1 MGLYDPNF
9 NELTIFVPSR
19 TNRLNNPS
27 LRCDHVFMNMDTFVH
42 LEVFSAFSFLWGT
55 FTPEDL
61 VEAVASMGQKTV
73 ALTDYT
79 LHGAI
84 RFYKAAVRSGIQP
97 IIGAKLQTWDRSQI
111 TFLATSFESYRNL
124 CRLVSITSNS
134 GTITKQDLSHY
145 SKGLVCIAS
154 GRESRIYTALKKRK
168 SAEAEFNLLE
178 LKSVLSNPEWLFLA
192 IRNNGDDDELLG
204 NTIDFALSVNIQTVA
219 TNEVTFL
226 TPQDYILHRIL
237 VDIQIKH
244 HHRKIS
250 PLPNDSFFLASG
262 DEMESKINYR
272 PAIENTQHVAFL
284 CKRFSLSIGKLHPP
298 SMQNP
303 QDASKK
309 LTKLSFKELAGLN
322 GPVGVEYFRRVEQE
336 LQAINKTQLA
346 DFFLTV
352 RNVVNFARSRNIRH
366 SVRGS
371 AAGSLVV
378 YLLLG
383 GVDPVANDL
392 LFERFINDGRGDMP
406 DIDIDFDSE
415 RRDEVINYVLGLFPK
430 QTAMVCTI
438 HKFKCR
444 SAVRL
449 AARAMGY
456 PLNEINRLASC
467 LPWSLRGRDL
477 KLSLEQLPELRGAPI
492 QKETQLVDLA
502 SRLIGIPFQTTVHLG
517 GIIIAPDD
525 IKAWTPVGDAPK
537 GVPVSQLDKDDVE
550 ALGLL
555 KLDILGLRMHTAI
568 RRAVEILDEKRI
580 NLNLDRIPLND
591 KRTYSLLC
599 STQSVG
605 VFQLESPGQRSLLG
619 CLQPIEFKD
628 LVAEVSLFR
637 PGPVEGDMV
646 NVYIRRRNKEELVP
660 FLHETIS
667 DILEETYGVILFQE
681 QVLRIAHFFSGLSY
695 AEADAFRRAMTKDRR
710 SRKME
715 LLKQSFIEGAIDQGH
730 SKSLAEEVFTQVSA
744 FASYG
749 FCKAHAA
756 SFAHITYQSAY
767 LKTHYPQAFYL
778 GLLNAGQVGSY
789 PHSVVIN
796 EARKRGIKIYPPHVN
811 FSGFEYKDEG
821 KGIRVPLDVI
831 NGVGPAMARRI
842 RANRER
848 FGPFKNR
855 EDFLARVPTP
865 KRIEDVLSTT
875 GAFEGL
881 EYYEWE
887 LIKEAYNA

>member
-1 MGLYDPNF
+1 
-9 NELTIFVPSR
+9 
-19 TNRLNNPS
+19 
-27 LRCDHVFMNMDTFVH
+27 MNTDNFVH

-61 VEAVASMGQKTV
+61 VGAVVSMGQKAV

-79 LHGAI
+79 LHGAV
-84 RFYKAAVRSGIQP
+84 RFYKAAVRTGVQP
-97 IIGAKLQTWDRSQI
+97 IIGAKLQIWDESRI

-124 CRLVSITSNS
+124 CCLVSATSNS

-145 SKGLVCIAS
+145 SKGLVTIAG
-154 GRESRIYTALKKRK
+154 GRRSRISAALKRGV
-168 SAEAEFNLLE
+168 SQEAELVLHE
-178 LKSVLSNPEWLFLA
+178 LKSVLSNPDWLFLT
-192 IRNNGDDDELLG
+192 IQNNGGG
-204 NTIDFALSVNIQTVA
+204 NQLIQDTIEFAESVKTQTVA

-226 TPQDYILHRIL
+226 TPKDYILHRIL

-244 HHRKIS
+244 HHRKIT
-250 PLPNDSFFLASG
+250 PLPNDGFFLTPGEA
-262 DEMESKINYR
+262 MESKINYR
-272 PAIENTQHVAFL
+272 PAIENTQYVASL
-284 CKRFSLSIGKLHPP
+284 CKRFSLPIGKLHPP
-298 SMQNP
+298 SMQDP
-303 QDASKK
+303 LEALKK
-309 LTKLSFKELAGLN
+309 LTKRSFKGLAELN
-322 GPVGVEYFRRVEQE
+322 SPVGIEYFRRVDQE
-336 LQAINKTQLA
+336 LQAIAKTQLA

-352 RNVVNFARSRNIRH
+352 RNVVDFARSRNIRH

-383 GVDPVANDL
+383 GVDPVAHDL

-415 RRDEVINYVLGLFPK
+415 RRDEVINHVLGLFPK

-456 PLNEINRLASC
+456 PLNDINRLASC

-477 KLSLEQLPELRGAPI
+477 KLSLLELPELRGAPI
-492 QKETQLVDLA
+492 QRETQLVDLA
-502 SRLIGIPFQTTVHLG
+502 SRITGLPFQTTVHLG
-517 GIIIAPDD
+517 GIIIAPGE
-525 IKAWTPVGDAPK
+525 IREWTPVGKSPRD
-537 GVPVSQLDKDDVE
+537 VPVSQLDKDDVE

-568 RRAVEILDEKRI
+568 RKTLEILKEKRI
-580 NLNLDRIPLND
+580 NLDRISLDD

-599 STQSVG
+599 STHSVG
-605 VFQLESPGQRSLLG
+605 VFQLESPGQRGLLG

-646 NVYIRRRNKEELVP
+646 NVYIRRRNGEEPVP

-667 DILEETYGVILFQE
+667 EILRETYGVILFQE
-681 QVLRIAHFFSGLSY
+681 QVLRIAHFFAGLSY
-695 AEADAFRRAMTKDRR
+695 AEADAFRRAMTKDRK

-715 LLKQSFIEGAIDQGH
+715 LLKQSFIKGATDQGH
-730 SKSLAEEVFTQVSA
+730 SNYLAKEVFTHVSA

-767 LKTHYPQAFYL
+767 LKAHYPQAFYI

-789 PHSVVIN
+789 PHSIVIN
-796 EARKRGIKIYPPHVN
+796 EARRRSIPIYPPHVN
-811 FSGFEYKDEG
+811 FSGVEYVAERT
-821 KGIRVPLDVI
+821 GIRVPLDAI
-831 NGVGPAMARRI
+831 KGIGPAMARRI
-842 RANRER
+842 RANRQR
-848 FGPFKNR
+848 LGPFQSR
-855 EDFLARVPTP
+855 EEFLDRVPTP
-865 KRIEDVLSTT
+865 KRIEDILSTA

-881 EYYEWE
+881 EDCQWQ
-887 LIKEAYNA
+887 LIQDAYNA

>member
-1 MGLYDPNF
+1 M
-9 NELTIFVPSR
+9 
-19 TNRLNNPS
+19 
-27 LRCDHVFMNMDTFVH
+27 
-42 LEVFSAFSFLWGT
+42 SA
-55 FTPEDL
+55 
-61 VEAVASMGQKTV
+61 
-73 ALTDYT
+73 
-79 LHGAI
+79 
-84 RFYKAAVRSGIQP
+84 
-97 IIGAKLQTWDRSQI
+97 
-111 TFLATSFESYRNL
+111 
-124 CRLVSITSNS
+124 TSNS

-145 SKGLVCIAS
+145 SKGLVTIAG
-154 GRESRIYTALKKRK
+154 GRHSRISAALKRG
-168 SAEAEFNLLE
+168 APQEAEFVLHE
-178 LKSVLSNPEWLFLA
+178 LKSVLINPDWLFLT
-192 IRNNGDDDELLG
+192 IQNNGEG
-204 NTIDFALSVNIQTVA
+204 NQLIQDTIDFAESVKTQTVA

-226 TPQDYILHRIL
+226 TPKDYTLHRIL

-244 HHRKIS
+244 HHRKIT
-250 PLPNDSFFLASG
+250 PLPNDGFFLTPG
-262 DEMESKINYR
+262 EEMESKINYR
-272 PAIENTQHVAFL
+272 PAIENTQYVASL
-284 CKRFSLSIGKLHPP
+284 CKRFSLPIGKLHPP
-298 SMQNP
+298 SMQDP
-303 QDASKK
+303 LEALKK
-309 LTKLSFKELAGLN
+309 LTKRSFKGLAELN
-322 GPVGVEYFRRVEQE
+322 SPVGIEYFRRVDQE
-336 LQAINKTQLA
+336 LQAIAKTQLA

-352 RNVVNFARSRNIRH
+352 RNVVDFARSRNIRH

-383 GVDPVANDL
+383 GVDPVAHDL

-415 RRDEVINYVLGLFPK
+415 RRDEVINHVLRLFPK

-456 PLNEINRLASC
+456 PLNDINRLASC

-477 KLSLEQLPELRGAPI
+477 KLSLMELPELRGAPI
-492 QKETQLVDLA
+492 QRETQLVDLA
-502 SRLIGIPFQTTVHLG
+502 SRITGLPFQTTVHLG

-525 IKAWTPVGDAPK
+525 IREWTPVGKSPRD
-537 GVPVSQLDKDDVE
+537 VPVSQLDKDDVE

-568 RRAVEILDEKRI
+568 RKTLEILKEKKI
-580 NLNLDRIPLND
+580 NLDRISLDD

-599 STQSVG
+599 STHSVG
-605 VFQLESPGQRSLLG
+605 VFQLESPGQRGLLG

-646 NVYIRRRNKEELVP
+646 NVYIRRRNGEEPVP
-660 FLHETIS
+660 FLHKTIS
-667 DILEETYGVILFQE
+667 EILRETYGVILFQE
-681 QVLRIAHFFSGLSY
+681 QVLRIAHFFAGLSY
-695 AEADAFRRAMTKDRR
+695 AEADAFRRAMTKDRK

-715 LLKQSFIEGAIDQGH
+715 LLKQSFIKGATDQGR
-730 SKSLAEEVFTQVSA
+730 SNYLAKEVFTHVSA

-767 LKTHYPQAFYL
+767 LKAHYPQAFYI

-789 PHSVVIN
+789 PHSIIIN
-796 EARKRGIKIYPPHVN
+796 EARRRGIPIYPPHVN
-811 FSGFEYKDEG
+811 SSGVEYVAERT
-821 KGIRVPLDVI
+821 GIRVPLDAI
-831 NGVGPAMARRI
+831 KGVGPAMARRI
-842 RANRER
+842 RANHKRL
-848 FGPFKNR
+848 GPFQSR
-855 EDFLARVPTP
+855 EEFLDRVPTP
-865 KRIEDVLSTT
+865 KRIEDILSTA

-881 EYYEWE
+881 EDCPWQ
-887 LIKEAYNA
+887 LIQDAYNA

>member
-1 MGLYDPNF
+1 
-9 NELTIFVPSR
+9 
-19 TNRLNNPS
+19 
-27 LRCDHVFMNMDTFVH
+27 MNMDTFVH
-42 LEVFSAFSFLWGT
+42 LEVLSAFSFLWGT

-61 VEAVASMGQKTV
+61 VEAVVSMGQKSV
-73 ALTDYT
+73 ALTDYG

-97 IIGAKLQTWDRSQI
+97 IIGTKHRIWDGSQV
-111 TFLATSFESYRNL
+111 TFLATSFESYRDL

-134 GTITKQDLSHY
+134 GVITKQDLSHY
-145 SKGLVCIAS
+145 SKGLVTIAG
-154 GRESRIYTALKKRK
+154 GRDSLICAALKKGRFD
-168 SAEAEFNLLE
+168 EAELGLLE
-178 LKSVLSNPEWLFLA
+178 LKSSLNNPEWLF
-192 IRNNGDDDELLG
+192 ITIQNDGGSDQLLE
-204 NTIDFALSVNIQTVA
+204 NKIDFALSMNIQIVA

-226 TPQDYILHRIL
+226 TPRDYILHRIL
-237 VDIQIKH
+237 VNIQCKH
-244 HHRKIS
+244 HHRTVT
-250 PLPNDSFFLASG
+250 PLPNDSFFLTSIE
-262 DEMESKINYR
+262 EMENRINYHQ
-272 PAIENTQHVAFL
+272 AIENTQYVASL
-284 CKRFSLSIGKLHPP
+284 CKRFSLPVGKLHPP
-298 SMQNP
+298 SIQAP
-303 QDASKK
+303 KKASEK
-309 LTKLSFKELAGLN
+309 LTKLCFKELATLN
-322 GPVGVEYFRRVEQE
+322 SPVGVNYFRRLDLE
-336 LQAINKTQLA
+336 LEAVNKTRLA
-346 DFFLTV
+346 DFFLLV
-352 RNVVNFARSRNIRH
+352 RNVVDFARSGNIRH

-371 AAGSLVV
+371 AAGSLIV
-378 YLLLG
+378 YLILG

-415 RRDEVINYVLGLFPK
+415 RRDEVINYVLGLFPR

-477 KLSLEQLPELRGAPI
+477 KLSLQELPELRSAPI

-502 SRLIGIPFQTTVHLG
+502 SRLTGLPFQTSVHLG

-525 IKAWTPVGDAPK
+525 INTWSPVGRSPK
-537 GVPVSQLDKDDVE
+537 GLPVSQLDKDDVE

-568 RRAVEILDEKRI
+568 TKALEILDEKGI
-580 NLNLDRIPLND
+580 NLNLDHIPLDD

-599 STQSVG
+599 STHSVG

-619 CLQPIEFKD
+619 CLQPTEFKD

-646 NVYIRRRNKEELVP
+646 NVYIRRRNQEESVP
-660 FLHETIS
+660 FLHGTIS
-667 DILEETYGVILFQE
+667 EVLKETYGVILFQE
-681 QVLRIAHFFSGLSY
+681 QVLRIAHFFAGLSY
-695 AEADAFRRAMTKDRR
+695 AEADAFRRAMTKDRK

-715 LLKQSFIEGAIDQGH
+715 LLKQCFIEGAIDHGH
-730 SKSLAEEVFTQVSA
+730 SKSLAEKVFTQVSA

-767 LKTHYPQAFYL
+767 LKAHYPQAFYL

-796 EARKRGIKIYPPHVN
+796 EARRRGVRIYPPHVN
-811 FSGFEYKDEG
+811 SSDVEYTAEG
-821 KGIRVPLDVI
+821 TGIRVPLDVI
-831 NGVGPAMARRI
+831 NGVGPALARRI
-842 RANRER
+842 RANRKR
-848 FGPFKNR
+848 FGPFQSR
-855 EDFLARVPTP
+855 EEFLARIPAP
-865 KRIEDVLSTT
+865 KRIEDTLSIA

-881 EYYEWE
+881 EYYEWG
-887 LIKEAYNA
+887 LIQEAYNA